1 MRRGIFGTP
10 IAPAFN
16 AVAAKLIDVPLLGNV
31 VRRNLVVISYV
42 GRRSGKTFT
51 TPVNYR
57 RVGDDIV
64 IHVGLPGC
72 QDLVAKLPGRRRPD
86 YAAAQRHRPNRARRR
101 DPRRSGPGDRHG
113 QATDFLFSRNRLN
126 DRRDGAVQ
134 HGHGG
139 HPRDQWGQRAA
150 GQGVG
155 AATGQAHDAQPL
167 GVVWNDPPIP

>member
-64 IHVGLPGC
+64 IHVGLPGPR
-72 QDLVAKLPGRRRPD
+72 PGGETSW
-86 YAAAQRHRPNRARRR
+86 AAAARLRCGSTAPTEPGTPSRPATIRA
-101 DPRRSGPGDRHG
+101 G
-113 QATDFLFSRNRLN
+113 
-126 DRRDGAVQ
+126 
-134 HGHGG
+134 
-139 HPRDQWGQRAA
+139 
-150 GQGVG
+150 
-155 AATGQAHDAQPL
+155 
-167 GVVWNDPPIP
+167 